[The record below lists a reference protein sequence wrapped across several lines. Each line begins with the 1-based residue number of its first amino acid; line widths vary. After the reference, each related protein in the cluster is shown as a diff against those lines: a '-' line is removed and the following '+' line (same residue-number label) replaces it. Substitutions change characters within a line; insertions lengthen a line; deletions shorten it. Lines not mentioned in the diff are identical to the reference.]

1 MHESG
6 AKPSLTNLTPLA
18 EHSADIRQSV
28 CVQASAILPRHVVLR
43 SSRRLCRSCSQT
55 HAVRG
60 LVLCLAYQSQGNYS
74 KAIEYLGQHLVIAK
88 EVGKLIVGKM
98 MNHWEK

>member
-1 MHESG
+1 
-6 AKPSLTNLTPLA
+6 
-18 EHSADIRQSV
+18 
-28 CVQASAILPRHVVLR
+28 VLR
-43 SSRRLCRSCSQT
+43 SRRRLCRSCSQT

>member
-1 MHESG
+1 M
-6 AKPSLTNLTPLA
+6 
-18 EHSADIRQSV
+18 
-28 CVQASAILPRHVVLR
+28 
-43 SSRRLCRSCSQT
+43 
-55 HAVRG
+55 RG